1 MSYRSGHHYS
11 EYPQH
16 HSHNHG
22 RPMPRRAA
30 AGSAAAAPSAAASQ
44 TGYTLLHAGK
54 QVRFGPVVFW
64 IAVGT
69 VTLMGLWSAATATY
83 FAFRDD
89 VLTRLIA
96 RQAEMQYAY
105 EDRIAEL
112 RARVDRSASRQL
124 LDQEQFDQKL
134 DQIMR
139 RQSALESR
147 ATALGGIPD
156 VTGSIR
162 PTARAPAASET
173 GSATPK
179 PSPISDTVIFVAPPD
194 REARLESRAPVTA
207 SAPQNRFAK
216 LQGGV
221 DNVLSRLQTSLDTVE
236 TRQMAALNAYQD
248 GMESRVRRLKGVISD
263 LGLDMAHLEAAVPRS
278 AMGGPFVPV
287 KLSADASPFDRQL
300 YRINLTRAQMDR
312 LNRTLTL
319 VPYRKPVVGEVEFTS
334 GFGVRSDPFLGRPA
348 MHTGLDFRAAMGDPV
363 RATANGKVV
372 SAGWS
377 GGYGRMVEIDHG
389 NGLSTRYG
397 HLSEIGVKIGDVIKI
412 GQVIGEVGSTGRS
425 TGPHLHYET
434 RIDGEAVDPQKFLRA
449 GVRLSAG

>member
-1 MSYRSGHHYS
+1 MSYRSGHYS

-16 HSHNHG
+16 HSHDHG
-22 RPMPRRAA
+22 RASTRR
-30 AGSAAAAPSAAASQ
+30 PAASQ
-44 TGYTLLHAGK
+44 PKSAPRSQDGYTLVHAGK

-64 IAVGT
+64 IVVGT
-69 VTLMGLWSAATATY
+69 VVVLGMWSAATATY

-112 RARVDRSASRQL
+112 RSKIDRTTSRQM

-134 DQIMR
+134 EQIMR
-139 RQSALESR
+139 RQTALESR
-147 ATALGGIPD
+147 ATALGAIPD
-156 VTGSIR
+156 VSVTGSIR
-162 PTARAPAASET
+162 PSSRGAASET
-173 GSATPK
+173 VFPATPK
-179 PSPISDTVIFVAPPD
+179 PSPISNTVTFVAPPD
-194 REARLESRAPVTA
+194 REARLESRAPIIA
-207 SAPQNRFAK
+207 SAQPGQLAK
-216 LQGGV
+216 MQGV
-221 DNVLSRLQTSLDTVE
+221 DNVLVRLQTSLDKVE
-236 TRQMAALNAYQD
+236 SRQMAALNAVED
-248 GMESRVRRLKGVISD
+248 SLESRARRMRGVFSD
-263 LGLDMAHLEAAVPRS
+263 LGLDMTQLEASTPRGG
-278 AMGGPFVPV
+278 MGGPFVPL
-287 KLSADASPFDRQL
+287 KLAAGAGAFERQL
-300 YRINLTRAQMDR
+300 YRINITRSQLER
-312 LNRTLTL
+312 LNRTLAL

-348 MHTGLDFRAAMGDPV
+348 MHTGLDFRAATGDPV

-372 SAGWS
+372 SSGWA

-397 HLSEIGVKIGDVIKI
+397 HLSEINVKVGDQIRI